1 MADNEPHAVV
11 RLLLKRMES
20 HPEEFRVGPELG
32 LERWEEYID
41 AVRDHGN
48 EADNAALTAKLRDIR
63 LAEIHEQVMD
73 ELLNGPERRRKHEE
87 DREYERHLAQAMQH
101 TQQQAMQQAIQ
112 QYGGVGGGMV
122 QGLMNAYGGGGG
134 GSGASLPVSTSPYS
148 SGGGSILPVAN
159 GGTGIVGESIT
170 GLKANSLVID
180 DQVLD
185 GPMIKKIKRMM
196 TGRSK

>member
-20 HPEEFRVGPELG
+20 HPEEFKRESYEV
-32 LERWEEYID
+32 RWEEYID
-41 AVRDHGN
+41 AIQDHGN
-48 EADNAALTAKLRDIR
+48 EADNAALNAKLRDIR

-73 ELLNGPERRRKHEE
+73 ELLNGPERRRKHKE
-87 DREYERHLAQAMQH
+87 DTEYERHLAAAMQH
-101 TQQQAMQQAIQ
+101 TKQQAMQQIAQ
-112 QYGGVGGGMV
+112 QGGMV
-122 QGLMNAYGGGGG
+122 QGLMNTYGGGGG

-148 SGGGSILPVAN
+148 SGGGASLPVN
-159 GGTGIVGESIT
+159 TSPYSNTIT